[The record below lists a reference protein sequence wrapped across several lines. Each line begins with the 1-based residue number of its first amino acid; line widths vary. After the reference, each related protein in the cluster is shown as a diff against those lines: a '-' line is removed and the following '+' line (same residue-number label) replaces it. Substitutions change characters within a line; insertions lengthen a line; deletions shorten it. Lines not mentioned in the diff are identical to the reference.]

1 MRALGIGKKKIK
13 SSFIDQELYT
23 KMKETNKKKISIPSY
38 ISRVIIRLF
47 DIDTVF

>member
-23 KMKETNKKKISIPSY
+23 KMKETNKKKRYQFPHISQE
-38 ISRVIIRLF
+38 
-47 DIDTVF
+47 